1 MRRRGRAGSQLAK
14 GRGSASGPKAR
25 KATTPR
31 VPAAAMQEQ
40 VDALTRELK
49 DAREQQTATSEMLQ
63 VISGSR
69 SELKP
74 IFEGILKNATR
85 LCEATF
91 GHLWHNLLGFGEA
104 FEWDSR
110 VVARKS
116 ITGLARR

>member
-14 GRGSASGPKAR
+14 GRGRASGPKAR

-31 VPAAAMQEQ
+31 VPAAALQKQ

-49 DAREQQTATSEMLQ
+49 DAREQQAATSEMLQ
-63 VISGSR
+63 VISGST

-85 LCEATF
+85 ICEATF
-91 GHLWHNLLGFGEA
+91 GHLWL
-104 FEWDSR
+104 FEGNTVR
-110 VVARKS
+110 AVAIHS
-116 ITGLARR
+116 EQSYRRLSAANP